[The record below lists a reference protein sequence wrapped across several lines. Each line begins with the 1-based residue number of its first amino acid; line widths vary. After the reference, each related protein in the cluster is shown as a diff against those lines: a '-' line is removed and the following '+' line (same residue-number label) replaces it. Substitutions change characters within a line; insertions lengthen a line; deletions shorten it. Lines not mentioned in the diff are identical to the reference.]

1 MSYHVMDLVCER
13 ANEQDWELIFD
24 SGPNGDERTIV
35 WEQRCP
41 QEAGQPLELE
51 ITFNVDG
58 RVIQTE
64 KRQDGKWHQST
75 TPTLEFASTAVHLE
89 TLSMI

>member
-13 ANEQDWELIFD
+13 ANERDWELIFD
-24 SGPNGDERTIV
+24 SGPNGDLRTIV
-35 WEQRCP
+35 WEHRCP
-41 QEAGQPLELE
+41 EGVGQPLELE

-58 RVIQTE
+58 RIVQTE
-64 KRQDGKWHQST
+64 KRQDGQWHQRT
-75 TPTLEFASTAVHLE
+75 TPIVEFASTEIHLE